1 MRHSLFSCFGIELE
15 YMVVDRDSIAV
26 RPIVDTLLR
35 DVAALPGAVV
45 ESESEP
51 GWPDE
56 LSLGDIS
63 LGNEL
68 AAHVIELKVSR
79 PAPSLRGLGHDFHA
93 AVTALAPILENHYA
107 MLLPGGMHPTM
118 DPMREMTLWPHGNK
132 EVYQA
137 FNRIFDCRGHGWA
150 NLQACHINLP
160 FADADSPT
168 GEFARLHAAIRALL
182 PIMPALSAAS
192 PLMDARPTGVLDNRL
207 EVYRT
212 NSARIPAATGKVI
225 PEPVYT
231 RADYDREIFQKIY
244 AAYAPHD
251 PEGLLRDEWANS
263 RGCIARFSRDAIE
276 IRVLDVQECPR
287 CDLAIAQAIV
297 SVLRAICDGIG
308 FERAAIAALEVDPMH
323 DILLSVIRGADRAVL
338 RDATYLQALGM
349 PAAPCSAGD
358 VWRHLLE
365 RCAGNDPGASTWR
378 PIVDHILTAGP
389 LARRILRALGNDASP
404 NAIATVYRRLAGCLA
419 SNAPFVP

>member
-1 MRHSLFSCFGIELE
+1 MRHPLFSCFGIELE
-15 YMVVDRDSIAV
+15 YMVVDRDSLAV

-63 LGNEL
+63 VGNEL
-68 AAHVIELKVSR
+68 TAHVLELKVSQ
-79 PAPSLRGLGHDFHA
+79 PAPSLRGLSHDFHA
-93 AVTALAPILENHYA
+93 AVLRLAPILERHNA
-107 MLLPGGMHPTM
+107 LLLPGGMHPTM
-118 DPMREMTLWPHGNK
+118 DPIREMKLWPHGNK
-132 EVYQA
+132 EVYET

-150 NLQACHINLP
+150 NLQAAHINLP
-160 FADADSPT
+160 FAESDSPT

-192 PLMDARPTGVLDNRL
+192 PLMDSRATGLLDNRL

-212 NSARIPAATGKVI
+212 NSAKVPSATGKVI
-225 PEPVYT
+225 PEPAYT
-231 RADYDREIFQKIY
+231 RAEYDREILQNIY
-244 AAYAPHD
+244 AAYAPVD
-251 PEGLLRDEWANS
+251 PACILRDEWANS
-263 RGCIARFSRDAIE
+263 RGCIARFSRGAIE

-297 SVLRAICDGIG
+297 SVLRAICDGVG
-308 FERAAIAALEVDPMH
+308 FDRAAIAALEVDPLH
-323 DILLSVIRGADRAVL
+323 AILLDVIRDADRAVVRDVPYL
-338 RDATYLQALGM
+338 RALGM
-349 PAAPCSAGD
+349 PAAPCPAAD
-358 VWRHLLE
+358 LWRNLLE

-378 PIVDHILTAGP
+378 PVIDHILSAGP
-389 LARRILRALGNDASP
+389 LARRILRALGPEANP
-404 NAIATVYRRLAGCLA
+404 KAIAAVYRRLAGCLA